1 MFNFNFYGSKL
12 NYDGIEFR
20 HIHEGKGQ
28 VPVQPGLVQIQCN
41 INNVNFIHVSQN
53 DPAFKYLPIFQG
65 IENLVIQQQKLG
77 NQTIQ
82 YTNILLIL
90 CKINFKHEMLDLFEV
105 NVLYSRLVK
114 KNLPYTLFSPTRFRI
129 LILLVIWDP
138 DHRSPNIE
146 NSRKCILKICEI
158 I

>member
-77 NQTIQ
+77 NQTI
-82 YTNILLIL
+82 
-90 CKINFKHEMLDLFEV
+90 
-105 NVLYSRLVK
+105 
-114 KNLPYTLFSPTRFRI
+114 
-129 LILLVIWDP
+129 
-138 DHRSPNIE
+138 
-146 NSRKCILKICEI
+146 
-158 I
+158 